1 MTARRLRLLT
11 LVLAVVVVAGLG
23 VLGVRLAT
31 QTEGG
36 PGERVQQ
43 LFSGREPAAQAA
55 ATDDART
62 RELVMSRANQFVL
75 RTNTYGPSD
84 LDEQNALPGYAD
96 GVRELMTAKLA
107 AGFEEN
113 LTLAEQSVAQ
123 AGYARTA
130 QLYATGLE
138 SLEGDRAS
146 VLVTGAVSG
155 SYPDPEQDGRIED
168 EPLQFRYQ
176 LSLVRTEGEWLVDSF
191 TPVQG
196 VEDQAQP
203 TTPADPGASPGTT
216 EPPAGST
223 GGDPAGGK
231 AGRR

>member
-1 MTARRLRLLT
+1 MTARRLT
-11 LVLAVVVVAGLG
+11 VLAVVLAVVAAAGIG
-23 VLGVRLAT
+23 VLAFRFSAD
-31 QTEGG
+31 TEGDLG
-36 PGERVQQ
+36 DRVRQ
-43 LFSGREPAAQAA
+43 LFAGQEPAAEQAA

-96 GVRELMTAKLA
+96 GVRELVTAKLEVS
-107 AGFEEN
+107 FEEN
-113 LTLAEQSVAQ
+113 LTLAEQSVAE
-123 AGYARTA
+123 AGYARTV

-176 LSLVRTEGEWLVDSF
+176 VTLIETEGEWLVDSF
-191 TPVQG
+191 TPVVG
-196 VEDQAQP
+196 LEDEAQP
-203 TTPADPGASPGTT
+203 TTPSSPAEET
-216 EPPAGST
+216 EPPDGST
-223 GGDPAGGK
+223 GKNPTGGK
-231 AGRR
+231 GGRG